1 MIQKEPLKRVLALA
15 AEEREMRSL
24 VIALSGGFGSTKRNQ
39 AINDLTHILTE
50 LEYELLNVQK

>member
-24 VIALSGGFGSTKRNQ
+24 IIALSGGFGGTRRKQ
-39 AINDLTHILTE
+39 ALDDLAHILTE
-50 LEYELLNVQK
+50 LEYELKAG